1 MRLSFLEILEH
12 NDGAHY
18 NDIVFCFPLRAIVI
32 SVGLLACHK
41 TLYVLC
47 HFSFLEFNLAMIV
60 MDFISPVLE
69 IIIRLWDCCAFVRDY
84 EENLSCLRDVASDLQ
99 ALWVDVSVK
108 VQLAEARHQRRL
120 NEVNDWLEKVEA
132 MQREVQAIQ
141 EKVAHVQET
150 RSRCSGNFPTSCRMG
165 RIVTR
170 KIGEVGQLI
179 DKGHFDVV
187 AQEMPHALV
196 DEIPLEV
203 TIGLEST
210 FDELGACFDDNHVG
224 VIGLFGMGGVGKTT
238 LLKKFNNEFLPTKFY
253 DVVIWV
259 VVSKEADVGS
269 VQQSIGNKLNVPVG
283 KWDGKTIDERAIVL
297 YNFLKR
303 KKFVLLL
310 DDLWERINL
319 LKLGIPL
326 PDMENGSKVIFTTRS
341 MEVCRN
347 MEANR
352 CIKVECLAPKEAFEL
367 FREKVGE
374 ETLNSHPEIF
384 HLAQIVAKE
393 CEGLPLALITVGR
406 SMARKTLPE
415 WKRAARTLKIYPSRF
430 SGMVD
435 YVYCLLEFS
444 YDSLPSAIHKSCFLY
459 CSIFPEDYDIRKD
472 ELIQLW
478 IGQGLLAEFG
488 DDVYEARNQ
497 GEEIIA
503 SLKFACLLED
513 SERQNRIKMH
523 DVIRDMALW
532 LACDQGSNTRF
543 LVKDSSSIEAYNPA
557 KWKEVEIVSLWRHSI
572 QNLSGKPDCSSLL
585 TMLVRNTELTNFP
598 DEIFLTANHLRVL
611 DISGNKRVKKLP
623 SSIGKLVNLQHLDLS
638 GTDIQELPRELQ
650 NLKKLRCLLLNYIC
664 NRLVFPRSLIS
675 SLLSLQVFSK
685 LPWEDQFILPDLGE
699 PEETVLLQELECL
712 ECLQDVSI
720 ALFCFSS
727 MQVLLNSPKLQRCIR
742 HLRVISPFNS
752 MPHVVLFSLL
762 RNMQHLEVLSMSISS
777 SPRLDHVRKKESP
790 SQGSMIEFIPMSSK
804 LTEHGYI
811 VALREL
817 SLEGCGM
824 SNLNWLTLAPSLQLL
839 KIYNCSY
846 LEEVIGEEFE
856 HAENVFSSLE
866 IVDLDSLPKLRSI
879 CSKVLQFPCLK
890 EICVADCPRL
900 IKLPFDSNSAK
911 NSLEHINGQKKWWRK
926 LQWEDEATRDH
937 FGSKYVP
944 LRKIRQIH

>member
-1 MRLSFLEILEH
+1 ML
-12 NDGAHY
+12 
-18 NDIVFCFPLRAIVI
+18 DIV
-32 SVGLLACHK
+32 G
-41 TLYVLC
+41 
-47 HFSFLEFNLAMIV
+47 
-60 MDFISPVLE
+60 PVLD
-69 IIIRLWDCCAFVRDY
+69 IIIRLWDCCAYVRDY
-84 EENLSCLRDVASDLQ
+84 EENLSCMRDMASDLQ
-99 ALWVDVSVK
+99 GLWVDVSVK
-108 VQLAEARHQRRL
+108 VQLAEAQHLRRL

-132 MQREVQAIQ
+132 MQREVQDIQ
-141 EKVAHVQET
+141 QRVAQVQEP
-150 RSRCSGNFPTSCRMG
+150 RNRWLANFPTSCRMG
-165 RIVTR
+165 RIVTK
-170 KIGEVGQLI
+170 KIGEIRELI

-187 AQEMPHALV
+187 AQEMPCALV

-210 FDELGACFDDNHVG
+210 FDELGACFDDNNVG

-259 VVSKEADVGS
+259 VVSKEADVWS
-269 VQQSIGNKLNVPVG
+269 VQQSIGDKLNVPVG
-283 KWDGKTIDERAIVL
+283 KWGGKTINDRAIVL

-303 KKFVLLL
+303 KRFVLLL
-310 DDLWERINL
+310 DDLWERMDL

-347 MEANR
+347 MEANT

-384 HLAQIVAKE
+384 HLAQILAQE
-393 CEGLPLALITVGR
+393 CQGLPLALITVGR

-415 WKRAARTLKIYPSRF
+415 WKRAARTMKIYPSRF

-444 YDSLPSAIHKSCFLY
+444 YDSLPSATHKSCFLY

-478 IGQGLLAEFG
+478 IGEGLLAEFG
-488 DDVYEARNQ
+488 DDVYEARIQ

-513 SERQNRIKMH
+513 SERENRIKMH

-532 LACDQGSNTRF
+532 LACDHGSNTRF
-543 LVKDSSSIEAYNPA
+543 LVRDGACSGSLETYNQA
-557 KWKEVEIVSLWRHSI
+557 KWKEVEKVSMWRHSI
-572 QNLSGKPDCSSLL
+572 QKLSGKPDCSRLL
-585 TMLVRNTELTNFP
+585 TMLVRNTEITIFP
-598 DEIFLTANHLRVL
+598 YEIFVNAKHLRVL
-611 DISGNKRVKKLP
+611 DLSGNKRVRELP
-623 SSIGKLVNLQHLDLS
+623 SSIGELVELQHLDLS
-638 GTDIQELPRELQ
+638 GTDIQKLPRELQ

-675 SLLSLQVFSK
+675 SLVSLQVFSK
-685 LPWEDQFILPDLGE
+685 LPWEDQFIRPDLGE
-699 PEETVLLQELECL
+699 PEETVLLKELECL
-712 ECLQDVSI
+712 EYLQDISI

-742 HLRVISPFNS
+742 NLRVISPFNS
-752 MPHVVLFSLL
+752 MPHVILFPFLTT
-762 RNMQHLEVLSMSISS
+762 MQHLEVLSMSVSS
-777 SPRLDHVRKKESP
+777 SLDHVRKKESP
-790 SQGSMIEFIPMSSK
+790 SQSSMIECIPMSSK
-804 LTEHGYI
+804 LTEHSYI
-811 VALREL
+811 VGLREL

-824 SNLNWLTLAPSLQLL
+824 INLNWLASAPSLQLL
-839 KIYNCSY
+839 RIYNCPS
-846 LEEVIGEEFE
+846 LEEVIGEEFGD
-856 HAENVFSSLE
+856 AENVLSSLE

-879 CSKVLQFPCLK
+879 CSQILQFPCLK
-890 EICVADCPRL
+890 EICVADCPKL
-900 IKLPFDSNSAK
+900 IKLPFDSNSAR
-911 NSLEHINGQKKWWRK
+911 NSLKHINGQKRWWRK

-937 FGSKYVP
+937 FASKYVP
-944 LRKIRQIH
+944 LRKIRQIR

>member
-1 MRLSFLEILEH
+1 MSVRFLTRHRVVASSIFFLWDCIYSIETKQEQPEFL
-12 NDGAHY
+12 
-18 NDIVFCFPLRAIVI
+18 VPLVVV
-32 SVGLLACHK
+32 SQFDL
-41 TLYVLC
+41 
-47 HFSFLEFNLAMIV
+47 FM
-60 MDFISPVLE
+60 MDFVGPVLD
-69 IIIRLWDCCAFVRDY
+69 IIIRLWDCCAYVRDY
-84 EENLSCLRDVASDLQ
+84 EENISCLRDVASDLLG
-99 ALWVDVSVK
+99 LWVDVSVK
-108 VQLAEARHQRRL
+108 VQLAEAQHLRRL
-120 NEVNDWLEKVEA
+120 NEVNDWLVKVEA

-141 EKVAHVQET
+141 QRVAHAQET
-150 RSRCSGNFPTSCRMG
+150 RSRCSTNFPTSCRMG
-165 RIVTR
+165 RIVSK
-170 KIGEVGQLI
+170 KIGEIRELI

-187 AQEMPHALV
+187 AQEMPYAVV

-210 FDELGACFDDNHVG
+210 FEELGECFDDNNVG
-224 VIGLFGMGGVGKTT
+224 IIGLFGMGGVGKTT

-283 KWDGKTIDERAIVL
+283 KWGGKSIDDRAIVL

-310 DDLWERINL
+310 DDLWERIDL

-326 PDMENGSKVIFTTRS
+326 PDTENGSKVIFTTRS

-352 CIKVECLAPKEAFEL
+352 CIKVECLAPNEAFAL

-384 HLAQIVAKE
+384 LLAQIVAKE

-444 YDSLPSAIHKSCFLY
+444 YDSLPSASHKSCFLY

-478 IGQGLLAEFG
+478 IGEGLLAEFG
-488 DDVYEARNQ
+488 DDVYEARIQ

-513 SERQNRIKMH
+513 SEKENRIKMH

-532 LACDQGSNTRF
+532 LACDHGSNTRF
-543 LVKDSSSIEAYNPA
+543 LVRDGASSGSVETYNQA
-557 KWKEVEIVSLWRHSI
+557 KWKEVEKLSMWRHSI
-572 QNLSGKPDCSSLL
+572 QKLSGKQDCSNLL
-585 TMLVRNTELTNFP
+585 TMLVRNTEITNFP

-611 DISGNKRVKKLP
+611 DLSGNKRVRELP
-623 SSIGKLVNLQHLDLS
+623 SSIGELVQLQHLDLS
-638 GTDIQELPRELQ
+638 GTDIQKLPRELQ

-664 NRLVFPRSLIS
+664 NRLVFPRKLIS
-675 SLLSLQVFSK
+675 SLVSLQVFSK

-699 PEETVLLQELECL
+699 PEETVLLKELECL
-712 ECLQDVSI
+712 ECLQDISI

-727 MQVLLNSPKLQRCIR
+727 MQVLLNSSKLQRCIR
-742 HLRVISPFNS
+742 HLRVLSPFNS
-752 MPHVVLFSLL
+752 TPHVILFSLL
-762 RNMQHLEVLSMSISS
+762 TKMQHLEVLSMSVS
-777 SPRLDHVRKKESP
+777 SPSSLDHVRKKGSP
-790 SQGSMIEFIPMSSK
+790 SQVSMTECIPMSSK
-804 LTEHGYI
+804 ITEHGYI
-811 VALREL
+811 VGLREL

-824 SNLNWLTLAPSLQLL
+824 LNLNWLTRAPSLQLL
-839 KIYNCSY
+839 RIYNCPS
-846 LEEVIGEEFE
+846 LEEVIGEEE
-856 HAENVFSSLE
+856 LGHAETVFSSLE
-866 IVDLDSLPKLRSI
+866 IVDLDSLPKLRSM
-879 CSKVLQFPCLK
+879 CSQVLQFPCLK
-890 EICVADCPRL
+890 EICVADCPKL
-900 IKLPFDSNSAK
+900 IKLPFDSNSAR
-911 NSLEHINGQKKWWRK
+911 NSLKHINGQKSWWRK

-937 FGSKYVP
+937 FASKYVP
-944 LRKIRQIH
+944 LRKIHRIR